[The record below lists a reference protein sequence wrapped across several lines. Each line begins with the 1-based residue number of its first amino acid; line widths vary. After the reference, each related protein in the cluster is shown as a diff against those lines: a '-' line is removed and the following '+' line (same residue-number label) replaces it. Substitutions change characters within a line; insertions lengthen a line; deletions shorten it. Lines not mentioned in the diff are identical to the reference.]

1 MSATTQAQT
10 TGRAEPGIPVIP
22 AINWL
27 GLKTLYLK
35 EVRRFFKVQ
44 LQTIWAP
51 AINTLLFLA
60 IFTVGFGRGGRVV
73 MGVPF
78 ADFLGPG
85 LIVMGMMQAAFANS
99 SSSLQISKVQGTL
112 IDVLMPPLSSGELL
126 VSYVAGA
133 VTRSWMVG
141 TLTFVAMLFW
151 PDMHIAPRHVAAILF
166 FGTAGSAMLAL
177 LGVLTGIWAEK
188 FDQGAMV
195 TNFVVQPLTLLS
207 GTFYTLDALRQPWNM
222 LGHLNP
228 FFFAIDGFRYG
239 FLGTTNAPLWVGV
252 AVLSALVLILWLVC
266 YRLLCSGW
274 KLKA

>member
-1 MSATTQAQT
+1 MATTERLAA
-10 TGRAEPGIPVIP
+10 GRAEPGVPVIP
-22 AINWL
+22 SINWL
-27 GLKTLYLK
+27 GLRTLYFK

-85 LIVMGMMQAAFANS
+85 LIVMGMMQAAFANTS
-99 SSSLQISKVQGTL
+99 SSIQISKVQGTM

-133 VTRSWMVG
+133 VTRSWLVG
-141 TLTFVAMLFW
+141 TVTFVAMLLW
-151 PDMHIAPRHVAAILF
+151 PDMHIAPRHIGAILF
-166 FGTAGSAMLAL
+166 FGTVGSAMLAL

-239 FLGTTNAPLWVGV
+239 FLGTSGGSPLMGAGVLATIVLVLWV
-252 AVLSALVLILWLVC
+252 LSL
-266 YRLLCSGW
+266 RLLRSGW